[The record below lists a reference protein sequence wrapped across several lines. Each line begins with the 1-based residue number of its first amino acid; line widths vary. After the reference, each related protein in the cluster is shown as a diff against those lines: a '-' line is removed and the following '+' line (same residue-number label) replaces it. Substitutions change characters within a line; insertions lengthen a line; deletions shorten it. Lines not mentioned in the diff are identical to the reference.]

1 MSVDWLDRLRLDP
14 GTRTLGELIQERQW
28 AAEEI
33 ARLRA
38 RVGKLELRPPR
49 PQAPTQ
55 PKPMSEAR
63 DPVLDRNRLLRLAEV
78 RRLVGLGTTCIY
90 QYMSEGRFPANV
102 KVGARTVRWRLQDIL
117 AWQAQP
123 R

>member
-1 MSVDWLDRLRLDP
+1 LDP

-38 RVGKLELRPPR
+38 RVGKLEVRPPR

-55 PKPMSEAR
+55 PKPMSEAT
-63 DPVLDRNRLLRLAEV
+63 VLDRNRLLRLAEV

-90 QYMSEGRFPANV
+90 QKISEGRFPAAV
-102 KVGARTVRWRLQDIL
+102 KVGARTVRWRWQDIL